1 MYRVCTDLP
10 SLFHFTVR
18 GYASSSINVIFPIAI
33 NTNAIPTFPKLSNP
47 SFLFLS
53 SPPSPSTNRNKRG
66 RRGGGR
72 GKYNNTR
79 RDSTQMRT
87 NRKPETVPRR
97 CFENARRT
105 LGAWKSSRN
114 ELKEGGWNFIFGRGR
129 DRANN
134 SHTREKK
141 FPTIYNGHA
150 HAFLGM
156 IPGPSSFPTRL
167 WKKLTLNAP

>member
-66 RRGGGR
+66 RRGGGESITIR
-72 GKYNNTR
+72 VATVHR
-79 RDSTQMRT
+79 CAPTV
-87 NRKPETVPRR
+87 NRKPFLVVALKTRVELSGLGKVLETNLRKGG
-97 CFENARRT
+97 ET
-105 LGAWKSSRN
+105 LFSGGGAIALIILIHGKRN
-114 ELKEGGWNFIFGRGR
+114 FQRFTT
-129 DRANN
+129 A
-134 SHTREKK
+134 T
-141 FPTIYNGHA
+141 
-150 HAFLGM
+150 
-156 IPGPSSFPTRL
+156 PTRF
-167 WKKLTLNAP
+167 WE

>member
-66 RRGGGR
+66 RRGGER

-105 LGAWKSSRN
+105 LGAWKSSRRFFQAN
-114 ELKEGGWNFIFGRGR
+114 LRKGGETLFSGGVAIALIILIHGKRNFQRFTT
-129 DRANN
+129 A
-134 SHTREKK
+134 T
-141 FPTIYNGHA
+141 
-150 HAFLGM
+150 
-156 IPGPSSFPTRL
+156 PTRFWEWFRARHRFPL
-167 WKKLTLNAP
+167 VFERN